1 MRHITLTAL
10 ACGALAY
17 PFGLAHAQAPADSA
31 PAPSPPVQSP
41 PAVSQA
47 PTDAAPTAPGEAPRM
62 TPPRLLTPAEPVYP
76 EAQRQSRQA
85 ASVGLVLTLDVEGHV
100 TDATVNQ
107 SAGAD
112 FDAAALEAAR
122 RLVFS
127 PALHGATPIA
137 SKIPYRFE
145 FALAPEA
152 PPPPVPLPLPAEPV
166 PAAPAVAE
174 DSLDIEVEGERPPR
188 EPTRRVI
195 AAEEITRIP
204 GTNGDALRGVLNLP
218 GIAQPGAFEG
228 LLIVRGSSPQDSQ
241 IFVDGMA
248 VPQVYHF
255 GGLSSV
261 LPSEMLERIDFYPG
275 NFGPEFGRA
284 SGGIVD
290 VGVRSPKK
298 EGYGGLLQFD
308 LIDGRLLVEGAL
320 SDDTRVLLA
329 GRRSWIDAWLGPVLE
344 GAGSSVR
351 TAPVYYDFQA
361 MIEHDVSSD
370 TTLRLFAYGSD
381 DRLALLLESPDASDP
396 ANGGDVSLHTGF
408 WRVQG
413 SAETRFSS
421 KTKWTTT
428 LAAGKDSQDFGVGN
442 LDFSVDVYSLD
453 ARTNLRSQLGSA
465 LAVSGGLDIQSGNFD
480 VSSRL
485 PPTDFENDDS
495 GGPLFGRPPVELA
508 AKGEF
513 FRPSAYA
520 QAEITPIKGLKLLPG
535 IRADYAYDTEDWTV
549 DSRLGLRY
557 DLYPSELRTTIKGGI
572 GVYHKPPELYESIE
586 PFGTPGIGS
595 ERALQYSLGF
605 EQELSRPLEVSVEGF
620 YKDMDQL
627 AVQSPNALGSESG
640 QRYDNSGVGRAYGA
654 ELLLRYKPMGR
665 FFGWVAYTLS
675 KSERRDTPSDA
686 WELFDYDQTHI
697 LTALGSY
704 KLGRG
709 WQVGARFRYIT
720 GRPYTPYVGG
730 VVDYDAG
737 VYAPLEASQANS
749 ARMPARHQLDLRVD
763 KEWVFQSWKLSAYLD
778 VQNVYNRENTED
790 IGYNYDFSQ
799 RDTVPGLPI
808 LPILGLRG
816 EL

>member
-1 MRHITLTAL
+1 
-10 ACGALAY
+10 
-17 PFGLAHAQAPADSA
+17 
-31 PAPSPPVQSP
+31 
-41 PAVSQA
+41 
-47 PTDAAPTAPGEAPRM
+47 M
-62 TPPRLLTPAEPVYP
+62 TPPRLLTSADPVYP

-85 ASVGLVLTLDVEGHV
+85 ASVGLVLTLDAEGHV
-100 TDATVNQ
+100 TDATVSQ

-127 PALHGATPIA
+127 PALQGETPIA

-152 PPPPVPLPLPAEPV
+152 PPPPVPAPLPTEPV
-166 PAAPAVAE
+166 AAPPPVAE

-241 IFVDGMA
+241 IFVDGMN

-329 GRRSWIDAWLGPVLE
+329 GRRSWVDAWLGPVLE
-344 GAGSSVR
+344 SAGSNVR
-351 TAPVYYDFQA
+351 TAPVYYDYQA

-381 DRLALLLESPDASDP
+381 DRLALLVESPDPGDP
-396 ANGGDVSLHTGF
+396 ANGGDVNLHTGF

-413 SAETRFSS
+413 SAETRFSN

-428 LAAGKDSQDFGVGN
+428 LAVGKDSQDFGVGT
-442 LDFSVDVYSLD
+442 LDFAYDVYSLD

-465 LAVSGGLDIQSGNFD
+465 LALSGGLDIQSGNFD
-480 VSSRL
+480 VTSRL
-485 PPTDFENDDS
+485 PPIDFENDDS
-495 GGPLFGRPPVELA
+495 GGPLFGRPPVELSA
-508 AKGEF
+508 TGEF
-513 FRPSAYA
+513 FRPSAYV
-520 QAEITPIKGLKLLPG
+520 QAEITPLDGLKLLPG

-549 DSRLGLRY
+549 DTRLGFRY

-640 QRYDNSGVGRAYGA
+640 QRYDNSGIGRAYGA

-675 KSERRDTPSDA
+675 KSERRDTPNDA
-686 WELFDYDQTHI
+686 WEDFDYDQTHI

-709 WQVGARFRYIT
+709 WQIGARFRYIT
-720 GRPYTPYVGG
+720 GRPFTPNVGG

-749 ARMPARHQLDLRVD
+749 ARLPARHQLDLRVD
-763 KEWVFQSWKLSAYLD
+763 KEWAFQSWKLSAYLD

-790 IGYNYDFSQ
+790 VGYNYDFSQ

>member
-17 PFGLAHAQAPADSA
+17 PLGLAHAQAPADSA
-31 PAPSPPVQSP
+31 PAPSAPAPSP
-41 PAVSQA
+41 PAVETA
-47 PTDAAPTAPGEAPRM
+47 PTDTAPAAPGEAPRM
-62 TPPRLLTPAEPVYP
+62 TPPRLLTSAEPVYP

-85 ASVGLVLTLDVEGHV
+85 ASVGLVLTLDAAGHV

-127 PALHGATPIA
+127 PALQGETPIA
-137 SKIPYRFE
+137 SRIPYRFE
-145 FALAPEA
+145 FALAPEG
-152 PPPPVPLPLPAEPV
+152 PPPPVPAPLPAAPV
-166 PAAPAVAE
+166 AAAPPVAE
-174 DSLDIEVEGERPPR
+174 DSLDIEVEGDRPPR

-228 LLIVRGSSPQDSQ
+228 VLIVRGSSPQDSQ

-248 VPQVYHF
+248 VPEVYHF

-290 VGVRSPKK
+290 VGVRSPTK

-320 SDDTRVLLA
+320 SDDTRVMLA
-329 GRRSWIDAWLGPVLE
+329 GRRSWVDAWLGPVLE
-344 GAGSSVR
+344 SAGSNVR
-351 TAPVYYDFQA
+351 TAPVYYDYQA

-381 DRLALLLESPDASDP
+381 DRLALLVESPDAGDP
-396 ANGGDVSLHTGF
+396 ANGGDISLHTGF

-413 SAETRFSS
+413 RAETRFSS
-421 KTKWTTT
+421 KTKWTTS
-428 LAAGKDSQDFGVGN
+428 LAVGNNAQQFGVGN
-442 LDFSVDVYSLD
+442 LDFDISLYSLD
-453 ARTNLRSQLGSA
+453 ARTDLRMQLAPA
-465 LAVSGGLDIQSGNFD
+465 LTLVGGLDVQTGTFD
-480 VSSRL
+480 VSSKL
-485 PPTDFENDDS
+485 PPVDFEDD
-495 GGPLFGRPPVELA
+495 GDTGPLFGRPPVELS
-508 AKGEF
+508 AKGKL

-520 QAEITPIKGLKLLPG
+520 QAEVTPLKGLKLLPG
-535 IRADYAYDTEDWTV
+535 LRADYTQDTEAWTV
-549 DSRLGLRY
+549 DPRLGFRY
-557 DLYPSELRTTIKGGI
+557 DLYPSELRSTIKGGI
-572 GVYHKPPELYESIE
+572 GIYHKPPEPYESVE

-595 ERALQYSLGF
+595 ERAIQYSLGF
-605 EQELSRPLEVSVEGF
+605 EQELSRPFEVSVEGF
-620 YKDMDQL
+620 YKDLTEL

-675 KSERRDTPSDA
+675 KSERRDSPQAS

-709 WQVGARFRYIT
+709 WQLGTRFRYIT
-720 GRPYTPYVGG
+720 GRPYTPNIGG
-730 VVDYDAG
+730 LVDYDAG
-737 VYAPLEASQANS
+737 AYAPVTAADNS
-749 ARMPARHQLDLRVD
+749 ARLPARHQLDIRID
-763 KEWVFQSWKLSAYLD
+763 KEWAFQSWKLSAYLD
-778 VQNVYNRENTED
+778 VQNVYNRQNTED